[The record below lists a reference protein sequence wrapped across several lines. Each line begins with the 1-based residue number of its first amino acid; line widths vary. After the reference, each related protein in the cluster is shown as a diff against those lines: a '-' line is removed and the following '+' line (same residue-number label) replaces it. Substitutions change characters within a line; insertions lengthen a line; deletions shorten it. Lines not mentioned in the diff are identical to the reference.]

1 MSRRRSIQVNVLIW
15 SFVAAAFLVVQVNCG
30 CEKAS
35 YDMDS
40 TTIELPTLTDVEEP
54 DLPEEFVEM
63 EEGPDAA
70 KKRLIE
76 LQKGFQYNPVGKRD
90 PFRSFVVMR
99 PTEKKYV
106 GSKVLTP
113 LQRYELAQL
122 NLVGI
127 INGPKDKHG
136 LVEDA
141 SGKGYVVRVGTYV
154 GKNGGRVIEVRD
166 GELVIE
172 EFYTDYFGREQSE
185 SVSMKLQKGNEGE
198 SL

>member
-1 MSRRRSIQVNVLIW
+1 MSRDRSIRAKLLIW
-15 SFVAAAFLVVQVNCG
+15 PFLAAAFLLVQVGVG

-40 TTIELPTLTDVEEP
+40 TTIELPTLSDGEEP
-54 DLPEEFVEM
+54 DLPEEFVEK

-70 KKRLIE
+70 KKRLVE
-76 LQKGFQYNPVGKRD
+76 LNKGFQYNPVGKRD

-106 GSKVLTP
+106 GAKLLTP
-113 LQRYELAQL
+113 LQRYDLGQL
-122 NLVGI
+122 NLVGVI
-127 INGPKDKHG
+127 AGPKDRHG

-141 SGKGYVVRVGTYV
+141 SGKGYVVRVGTYI
-154 GKNGGRVIEVRD
+154 GKKGGRVIEVGD
-166 GELVIE
+166 DELIIE

-185 SVSMKLQKGNEGE
+185 SVSLKLQKGNEGE

>member
-1 MSRRRSIQVNVLIW
+1 MIRHRSIHGNVLIW
-15 SFVAAAFLVVQVNCG
+15 SFGAAALLVVQVNYG

-40 TTIELPTLTDVEEP
+40 TRIELPTLKDAEEP
-54 DLPEEFVEM
+54 ALPEEFAEK
-63 EEGPDAA
+63 EEGQEAA
-70 KKRLIE
+70 KNRLIE
-76 LQKGFQYNPVGKRD
+76 LNKEFQYNPVGKRD

-106 GSKVLTP
+106 GSKELTP
-113 LQRYELAQL
+113 LQRYELSQL

-127 INGPKDKHG
+127 IVGPKDKHG

-141 SGKGYVVRVGTYV
+141 SGKGYVVRIGTYI

-166 GELVIE
+166 DELVIE
-172 EFYTDYFGREQSE
+172 EYYIDYFGREQSE